1 MGLQDVSSEPVVVET
16 PQGRLRGAR
25 AAGVVA
31 FKGIPYAAPP
41 FGERRLRAPEPA
53 ERWDGVR
60 DATSFGPTA
69 PNTGYQPPFDKLFPE
84 PVIEGEDCLSVN
96 VWTPDP
102 GAAGLPVMVWIHG
115 GAFRNGTSAAPLY
128 DGAAFARDGVVLVSL
143 NYRLG
148 IDGFLFLEDTEP
160 NRGLLDQVAALQW
173 VQANIAA
180 FGGDPGNVTVFGES
194 AGAMS
199 VCALLTMP
207 RARGLFRRAIA
218 QSGGGHHGL
227 PPDDARRVTEAIAQ
241 RLGVPATR
249 EGIASAD
256 LAALREVQAALSLE
270 VTMNPD
276 PERWGRLALD
286 VMPFEPTLDGDVL
299 PVLPIDAV
307 ARGAGAEVPI
317 LTGTTSEEWRLFV
330 VPPGLIGFLNDEH
343 VARLLSLYD
352 ANEMVAAAYAGANG
366 TPGDRLCAIATDWFL
381 RMPAIR
387 LAEARAGGP
396 APTYLYELAWRS
408 PQFDGRLGACHALD
422 LPFVFDTLKTDA
434 GRAFAGDAAPQA
446 LADAMR
452 AAWIGFARD
461 GDPGWPA
468 YDPAQR
474 AVMVFGDTSQVVT
487 DPGAGRR
494 EAWAGVR

>member
-1 MGLQDVSSEPVVVET
+1 
-16 PQGRLRGAR
+16 
-25 AAGVVA
+25 
-31 FKGIPYAAPP
+31 
-41 FGERRLRAPEPA
+41 
-53 ERWDGVR
+53 
-60 DATSFGPTA
+60 
-69 PNTGYQPPFDKLFPE
+69 
-84 PVIEGEDCLSVN
+84 
-96 VWTPDP
+96 
-102 GAAGLPVMVWIHG
+102 MVWIHG
-115 GAFRNGTSAAPLY
+115 GAFRNGTSAAPIY

-148 IDGFLFLEDTEP
+148 VEGFLFLEDAEP
-160 NRGLLDQVAALQW
+160 NRGLLDQVAALEW

-207 RARGLFRRAIA
+207 RARGLLHRAIA

-227 PPDDARRVTEAIAQ
+227 PPEDARRVTEAIAE

-249 EGIASAD
+249 AGIASAD
-256 LAALREVQAALSLE
+256 LAKVREVQAQLSLE
-270 VTMNPD
+270 ITMNPD
-276 PERWGRLALD
+276 PERWGRLAVD
-286 VMPFEPTLDGDVL
+286 VMPFEPTIDGDVL
-299 PVLPIDAV
+299 PVLPFAAV
-307 ARGAGAEVPI
+307 EGGAGAEVAL
-317 LTGTTSEEWRLFV
+317 LTGTTTEEWRLFV

-343 VARLLSLYD
+343 VARLLGVYGATD
-352 ANEMVAAAYAGANG
+352 PKVAAAYAGEDG
-366 TPGDRLCAIATDWFL
+366 TAGDRLCAIATDWFL
-381 RMPAIR
+381 RIPAIR

-422 LPFVFDTLKTDA
+422 LPFVFDTLDTDA
-434 GRAFAGDAAPQA
+434 GRAFAGDAPPRT

-452 AAWIGFARD
+452 TAWVAFARD

-474 AVMVFGDTSQVVT
+474 AVMVFDETSEVVT
-487 DPGAGRR
+487 DPGAARR
-494 EAWAGVR
+494 EAWDGVR